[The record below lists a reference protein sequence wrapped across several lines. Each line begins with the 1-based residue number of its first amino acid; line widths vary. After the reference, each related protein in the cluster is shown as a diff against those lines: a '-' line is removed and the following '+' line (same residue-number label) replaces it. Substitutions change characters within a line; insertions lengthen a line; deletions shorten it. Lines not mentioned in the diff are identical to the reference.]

1 MTIRKDNVETNYLS
15 CFREYFQGKEESAM
29 ACAYE
34 IGRNA
39 NIMGIGILEL
49 VTIHYHA
56 LDIMLQ
62 KAQTK
67 DDILRTT
74 HAAQRLFSES
84 LASYEMT
91 NRGFYE
97 SLKKLDLT
105 NKELEKEIAERKK
118 AEIALRESEARLE
131 FAMETSHTGAWDL
144 DLVNHTAI
152 RSPEYDRIFGYNELL
167 PQWTY
172 EMFLDHVFPKDRP
185 FVDTTFRHA
194 IETHGDWNFEC
205 RIRRKDGVVRWI
217 LAAGRHR
224 PAASGTLS
232 IMAGIVQDITERK
245 EAEIALKESERK
257 YHDLFSNMAEEV
269 HFWKLERDAE
279 GRIKTW
285 RLVDVNP
292 PALKTW
298 GRQNVEDIRGKT
310 TDEIFGPGS
319 TEHFMP
325 VVQKIMTEGIPY
337 SYEDYFPNLDKY
349 FRFTSVPMGDYF
361 ITTGADITKIKQ
373 SEESLSHYA
382 EELASSNQELEAFS
396 YSVSHDLRAP
406 LRSLSGF
413 SIMLAEDYEGK
424 LDAQGKEYLDR
435 IQSSSQLM
443 NQLIDDMLRLSR
455 IGRAEINLEK
465 MDLSELVRAI
475 AEELRSTQPNRNVEF
490 VIQPNVTAMGDKA
503 LLRILTQN
511 LLGNAWKYTAK
522 AKNAKIEFSINK
534 LEGKMVYSIK
544 DNGAGFDMTYKDKL
558 FKPFQRLHSNS
569 DYPGTGIG
577 LAIVQRIISRHGGK
591 TWAEGKVGEGA
602 TFYFTL
608 S

>member
-1 MTIRKDNVETNYLS
+1 MIISKENIAANYLD
-15 CFREYFQGKEESAM
+15 CFTDYFHGQEESAM

-39 NIMGIGILEL
+39 NTMGIGILEL
-49 VTIHYHA
+49 VTIHHQT

-62 KAQTK
+62 KAKTK

-91 NRGFYE
+91 NRGFFE
-97 SLKKLDLT
+97 SLQKLDLA
-105 NKELEKEIAERKK
+105 NKELEKEITERKK

-131 FAMETSHTGAWDL
+131 FAMETSHTGVWDL
-144 DLVNHTAI
+144 DLINHTAI
-152 RSPEYDRIFGYNELL
+152 RSPEHDRIFGYNELL

-172 EMFLDHVFPKDRP
+172 EMFLDHVFPEDRP
-185 FVDTTFRHA
+185 YVDANFRHA
-194 IETHGDWNFEC
+194 IESHGEWNFEC
-205 RIRRKDGVVRWI
+205 RIRRKDGVLRWI

-224 PAASGTLS
+224 LATSGNLN
-232 IMAGIVQDITERK
+232 IMAGIVQDVTERK
-245 EAEIALKESERK
+245 EAEIALKESETK
-257 YHDLFSNMAEEV
+257 YHDLFNNMAEEV
-269 HFWKLERDAE
+269 HLWKLERDAE

-298 GRQNVEDIRGKT
+298 GRQNVEEIRGKT

-325 VVQKIMTEGIPY
+325 VVQKIMAEGVPY
-337 SYEDYFPNLDKY
+337 SYEDYFPNLGKY

-361 ITTGADITKIKQ
+361 ITTGADITNIKQ

-413 SIMLAEDYEGK
+413 SGMLSEDCRDK
-424 LDAQGKEYLDR
+424 LDAQGKDYLNR
-435 IQSSSQLM
+435 IQSSAQLM

-455 IGRAEINLEK
+455 VGRAEINFEK
-465 MDLSELVRAI
+465 VDLSELVRDI
-475 AEELRSTQPNRNVEF
+475 AEELRSTQPNRKVEF
-490 VIQPNVTAMGDKA
+490 AIQPDVTASGDKS
-503 LLRILTQN
+503 LLRILLQN
-511 LLGNAWKYTAK
+511 LLGNAWKYTTK
-522 AKNAKIEFSINK
+522 TKNVKIEFSINK
-534 LEGKMVYSIK
+534 LEGKTVYFIK

-558 FKPFQRLHSNS
+558 FKPFQRLHSNL

-591 TWAEGKVGEGA
+591 IWAEGKIGEGA

-608 S
+608 N